1 MKVIECFERA
11 LGFLPEEKG
20 DDPSLLKFVVPW
32 TNQLLADTFEA
43 ENAIRES
50 LGEPSLASSLF
61 VSQAEEEIP
70 YHSPLVEKAF
80 PYGMARWLFREDDD
94 VSGSRE
100 YYSLFVAA
108 VAEATPY
115 RFGEVRDVYREEETE

>member
-1 MKVIECFERA
+1 MKVIECLERA

-20 DDPSLLKFVVPW
+20 DDPTLLKFAVPW
-32 TNQLLADTFEA
+32 TNQLLADTWEA

-50 LGEPSLASSLF
+50 AGEPILASPPEVLSN
-61 VSQAEEEIP
+61 EDEIP

-80 PYGMARWLFREDDD
+80 PYGMARWLFREDEDIA
-94 VSGSRE
+94 GSRE

-108 VAEATPY
+108 VSEATPY
-115 RFGEVRDVYREEETE
+115 RFGEISDVYGGAAQ

>member
-11 LGFLPEEKG
+11 IGFLPEAKG
-20 DDPSLLKFVVPW
+20 EDPTLLKFAVPW
-32 TNQLLADTFEA
+32 TNQLLADTMEA
-43 ENAIRES
+43 ENAIRENA
-50 LGEPSLASSLF
+50 GEPVLASPP
-61 VSQAEEEIP
+61 VVHDNEQEIP

-94 VSGSRE
+94 VAGSRE

-108 VAEATPY
+108 VTEATPY
-115 RFGEVRDVYREEETE
+115 RFGEVTDLYGGITE